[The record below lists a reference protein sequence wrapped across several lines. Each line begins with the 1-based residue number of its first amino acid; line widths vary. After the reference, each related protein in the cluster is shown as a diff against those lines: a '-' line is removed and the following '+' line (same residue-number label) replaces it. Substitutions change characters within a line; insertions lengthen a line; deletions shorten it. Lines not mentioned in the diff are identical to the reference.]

1 MIKNDVR
8 ERGSWP
14 EGWGT
19 IPATIQ
25 SSWNTAVIS
34 ASSGGMLAEA
44 EEVVVRG
51 RARIRATLIWS
62 AQPIRRVES
71 SCQCILHL
79 NKSAR
84 GASAGLSMKVIRDED
99 AVSYILIP

>member
-1 MIKNDVR
+1 M
-8 ERGSWP
+8 
-14 EGWGT
+14 

-34 ASSGGMLAEA
+34 TSSGGTLEEA
-44 EEVVVRG
+44 EEVAVRG
-51 RARIRATLIWS
+51 RARMRATLICS

-84 GASAGLSMKVIRDED
+84 GASAALSMDVIREEE